1 MQAAFPREIFSA
13 QLFKKRAPLRTG
25 CISSGPGRSGCFLTG
40 CFLHGIRI
48 LQNPPELPEG
58 FLFLHMKTEA
68 ERPGCPGTREQAYKR
83 KRRPVSSLK
92 VSFRPRRY
100 EKCPSSEPAGILLS
114 DAGISAI
121 PRQNAYTQVSSFR
134 AAACPA
140 CGSEDVFCLSAGNRS
155 PSGFLPPWAQ
165 KAALPCF
172 SGFIPVFFRQLPK
185 TAS

>member
-13 QLFKKRAPLRTG
+13 QLFKKRALIRCCRSLRLL
-25 CISSGPGRSGCFLTG
+25 GRSGCFLTG

-121 PRQNAYTQVSSFR
+121 PKQNTYTQVSSFR

-172 SGFIPVFFRQLPK
+172 SGFVPAFFRQLPK

>member
-1 MQAAFPREIFSA
+1 MTERWNNRRQLYGKAQVNYSA
-13 QLFKKRAPLRTG
+13 QFGKHTVGEKY
-25 CISSGPGRSGCFLTG
+25 
-40 CFLHGIRI
+40 
-48 LQNPPELPEG
+48 
-58 FLFLHMKTEA
+58 A

-100 EKCPSSEPAGILLS
+100 EKCPSAEPAGILLS

-121 PRQNAYTQVSSFR
+121 PRQNTYTQVSSFR

-140 CGSEDVFCLSAGNRS
+140 YGSEDVFCMSPGNRS
-155 PSGFLPPWAQ
+155 PSGFLPPGAQ
-165 KAALPCF
+165 ITALPCF

-185 TAS
+185 NCLLKEYLLPPAEQGKQF